1 MSETP
6 MTSSRPYFIR
16 ALYDWIVENSLT
28 PYLVVHA
35 TSEGVEVP
43 QEFVNK
49 DGQILLNIAPRVVME
64 FNLSNEGIM
73 FKARFGGIPREIY
86 VPSHAVLGVY
96 ARENG
101 QGMMF
106 DPETPPS
113 TEPPPP
119 PKPKLK
125 VKKTTVAPAKPR
137 ATDRPSLR
145 VVK

>member
-1 MSETP
+1 

-16 ALYDWIVENSLT
+16 ALYDWIVDNSLT

-35 TSEGVEVP
+35 ASDGVEVP

-49 DGQILLNIAPRVVME
+49 DGQILLNIAPRAVME
-64 FNLSNEGIM
+64 FSLTNEGIM

-86 VPSHAVLGVY
+86 VPSYAVLGVY

-106 DPETPPS
+106 DPELPS
-113 TEPPPP
+113 SEPPPSKP
-119 PKPKLK
+119 TTKGRKTESVPSPNKPK
-125 VKKTTVAPAKPR
+125 
-137 ATDRPSLR
+137 TDSRPSLR